1 MIPVQTAIFEVGQWE
16 LQFGY
21 AAKSIC
27 LWTFVF
33 GDISTVRHRFH
44 GRHKPYICQLF
55 VYSLL
60 LKLSCPRVSQI
71 GNELHQPYP
80 SLPQSI
86 PILSIKRSAR
96 MFRGLGRDI
105 PRMDDIMMFGSITCL
120 IAALCRSWW
129 FLTTLGSA
137 VDQSIGLV
145 IVQYHHFRRSLPGHW
160 ESPEGGI
167 LMWRW
172 EGFAH
177 NC

>member
-1 MIPVQTAIFEVGQWE
+1 
-16 LQFGY
+16 
-21 AAKSIC
+21 
-27 LWTFVF
+27 
-33 GDISTVRHRFH
+33 
-44 GRHKPYICQLF
+44 
-55 VYSLL
+55 
-60 LKLSCPRVSQI
+60 
-71 GNELHQPYP
+71 
-80 SLPQSI
+80 LPQSI

-120 IAALCRSWW
+120 IAALCRSWSWW

-137 VDQSIGLV
+137 VDQSIDLV
-145 IVQYHHFRRSLPGHW
+145 IVQYYHFRRPLPGHW

-172 EGFAH
+172 EGSAH